1 MNYRISAGVK
11 PELIDQFPPILME
24 GATLIVAPV
33 SLEQVNA
40 FLAQYPITKF
50 RWINVGE
57 EEPSGSRRA

>member
-11 PELIDQFPPILME
+11 PELIDQFPSVLMK

-33 SLEQVNA
+33 NLEQVNT
-40 FLAQYPITKF
+40 FLERYPITKF
-50 RWINVGE
+50 RWINVSE